1 MLTDDPQGHFFD
13 EGNVQL
19 AVDGKAHQVIDFAV
33 VAALEHHAVEFG
45 AAKAGCACGVD
56 AGDDLVQIAGAG
68 KRLEALRVEAVE
80 ADVQA
85 RQPGIEQGFGQ
96 TSEL

>member
-33 VAALEHHAVEFG
+33 VAALEHHAVELG
-45 AAKAGCACGVD
+45 AAKAGCGVD
-56 AGDDLVQIAGAG
+56 TSDHLMQIAGAG
-68 KRLEALRVEAVE
+68 KRFEALRIEAVE

-85 RQPGIEQGFGQ
+85 RQPGIEQGFSQ
-96 TSEL
+96 ASEL